1 MTGVSIEEMIGCGM
15 GQSTLQEL
23 RQKDRAYHIHPFTNH
38 VEMHR
43 GGTHWIKSGDGCH
56 LIDEQDRRLLDGLAG
71 LWCVNVGYNCAAIVE
86 AVHAQMEELPYYP
99 SFFNSTTEP
108 PVLLAEWLA
117 NHAPARLNKVIYSN
131 SGSEAN
137 ETALKIIRAYWKL
150 RGKSHKR
157 KVLSREFAYH
167 GVTLAATS
175 LTGLPNCTEPFDLPL
190 ENFIHVPAPY
200 AWAAR
205 TALSPAAFGADV
217 IARTAEIIDREGPET
232 IAAMFVEPI
241 QGAGGVIIPPP
252 GYLAALRGLC
262 RERDIL
268 FVADEVITAFG
279 RLGVW
284 FASEREQL
292 DPDILNVAKGLTSG
306 YLPLG
311 ATLVSD
317 EIVEVIHSG
326 GYFAHGYTYTGHPVC
341 TAAALANLRVI
352 ESLGLVDRVRDDVGP
367 YFQSKLAGLASHPA
381 VGEVRGDGLI
391 GAAELVPRG
400 GRDALRPGMM
410 LGLKAADNIREE
422 GSIVRGIRDL
432 IALAPPLIITH
443 GEIDELFDSARRGL
457 DRLWN

>member
-1 MTGVSIEEMIGCGM
+1 MVDLRMASP
-15 GQSTLQEL
+15 TLQEV
-23 RQKDRAYHIHPFTNH
+23 RQKDRAHHIHPFTNH
-38 VEMHR
+38 ADMHR
-43 GGTHWIKSGDGCH
+43 DGTRWIKSGDGCY
-56 LIDEQDRRLLDGLAG
+56 LVDERDRRLLDGLAG

-86 AVHAQMEELPYYP
+86 AVHRQMEELPYYP
-99 SFFNSTTEP
+99 SFFNSTTHP

-117 NHAPARLNKVIYSN
+117 KHAPARLNRVVYSN
-131 SGSEAN
+131 SGSESN

-150 RGKSHKR
+150 RGKSQKR

-175 LTGLPNCTEPFDLPL
+175 LTGLPNCYEPFDLPL
-190 ENFIHVPAPY
+190 ENFIKIPAPY
-200 AWAAR
+200 SWNDR
-205 TALSPAAFGADV
+205 TTLSPEAYGAEV
-217 IARTAEIIDREGPET
+217 IARTAEIIDREGADT
-232 IAAMFVEPI
+232 IAAMFVEPV
-241 QGAGGVIIPPP
+241 QGAGGVIVPPP
-252 GYLAALRGLC
+252 GYLKALRELC

-284 FASEREQL
+284 FASEREGL
-292 DPDILNVAKGLTSG
+292 DPDLLNVAKGLTSG

-317 EIVEVIHSG
+317 EIAGVILSA

-341 TAAALANLRVI
+341 AAAGLANVQVI
-352 ESLGLVDRVRDDVGP
+352 ENLGLVERVRTDAGP
-367 YFQSKLAGLASHPA
+367 YFQQKLAELASHPA
-381 VGEVRGDGLI
+381 VGEVRGDNLI
-391 GAAELVPRG
+391 GAAELVPAG
-400 GRDALRPGMM
+400 GREALKPGMA
-410 LGLKAADNIREE
+410 LGIKAADIIREE

-443 GEIDELFDSARRGL
+443 AEIDELFNSVRRGL

>member
-1 MTGVSIEEMIGCGM
+1 MAES
-15 GQSTLQEL
+15 SLQEL
-23 RQKDRAYHIHPFTNH
+23 RQKDRAHHIHPFTNH
-38 VEMHR
+38 ADMHR
-43 GGTHWIKSGDGCH
+43 EGTRWIKAGEGCYLVDG
-56 LIDEQDRRLLDGLAG
+56 EGRRLLDGLAG

-86 AVHAQMEELPYYP
+86 AVHNQMEELPYYP

-117 NHAPARLNKVIYSN
+117 KHAPARLNKVVYSN
-131 SGSEAN
+131 SGSESN

-150 RGKSHKR
+150 HGKSEKR
-157 KVLSREFAYH
+157 KILSRDFAYH

-175 LTGLPNCTEPFDLPL
+175 LTGLPNCYEPFDLPL
-190 ENFIHVPAPY
+190 ENFIKIPAPY
-200 AWAAR
+200 SWNDRAEPTEEYGAAVV
-205 TALSPAAFGADV
+205 AK
-217 IARTAEIIDREGPET
+217 TAEIIDREGADT

-241 QGAGGVIIPPP
+241 QGAGGVIVPPP
-252 GYLAALRGLC
+252 GYLKALRQLC

-292 DPDILNVAKGLTSG
+292 DPDLLNVAKGLTSG

-317 EIVEVIHSG
+317 EIADVILPS

-341 TAAALANLRVI
+341 AAAGLANLRVI
-352 ESLGLVDRVRDDVGP
+352 EDLDLVGRVRTDTGP
-367 YFQSKLAGLASHPA
+367 YFQKKLEELASHPA
-381 VGEVRGDGLI
+381 VGEVRGDHLI
-391 GAAELVPRG
+391 AAVELVPAG
-400 GRDALRPGMM
+400 GRDALKPGMA
-410 LGLKAADNIREE
+410 LGVKASDLVREE

-432 IALAPPLIITH
+432 IALAPPLIITRD
-443 GEIDELFDSARRGL
+443 EIDELFDSLRRGL